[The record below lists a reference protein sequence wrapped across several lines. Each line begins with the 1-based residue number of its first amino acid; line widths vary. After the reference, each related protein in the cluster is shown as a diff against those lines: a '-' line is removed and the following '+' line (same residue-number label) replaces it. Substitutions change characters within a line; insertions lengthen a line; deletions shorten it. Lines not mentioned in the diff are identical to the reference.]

1 MPVMAWQAHTAS
13 NLTRRYNRM
22 KGLKLFGI
30 ALSIAAVSVAFASGW
45 TVSVSTSKGT
55 LFEPTAPTTQTNVP
69 FIINT
74 FGPFNAPAIQF
85 VNTLPQVT
93 FLTTQGNP
101 RPIIAGDGTSFTGG
115 TYTAAYTITGGPQLT
130 GFNFLVSGYVYEL
143 GQIIWTKKVV
153 DINTSQIL
161 YNGSGVFSGSGYQG
175 GSDGNVNFSS
185 FIPLARPSANVQ
197 VIETFIVH
205 IDGARAP
212 GTSTASLL
220 LVEQDWVP
228 EPASMLALSAGLT
241 GLLLRRRAKK

>member
-1 MPVMAWQAHTAS
+1 
-13 NLTRRYNRM
+13 M

-30 ALSIAAVSVAFASGW
+30 ALSIAAVSAAFASGW
-45 TVSVSTSKGT
+45 TVSVTNSSGV
-55 LFEPTAPTTQTNVP
+55 FFPPSTQTNVP

-74 FGPFNAPAIQF
+74 SGPLFSPAT
-85 VNTLPQVT
+85 VVVSTLPQVT

-101 RPIIAGDGTSFTGG
+101 HPIIAGDGTSFTGG

-130 GFNFLVSGYVYEL
+130 GFNFVVSGYVYEL

-153 DINTSQIL
+153 DLNTSQVL
-161 YNGSGVFSGSGYQG
+161 YNGSGVFSGRGYQG
-175 GSDGNVNFSS
+175 GSDGNVNFSR

-228 EPASMLALSAGLT
+228 EPASMLALSAGLA
-241 GLLLRRRAKK
+241 GLLLRRRA

>member
-1 MPVMAWQAHTAS
+1 
-13 NLTRRYNRM
+13 M

-30 ALSIAAVSVAFASGW
+30 ALSIAAVSAAFASGW

-55 LFEPTAPTTQTNVP
+55 LFGPTAPTTQTNVP

-74 FGPFNAPAIQF
+74 FGPFNAPATVF
-85 VNTLPQVT
+85 VNTLPQVN
-93 FLTTQGNP
+93 FLTALGNP
-101 RPIIAGDGTSFTGG
+101 NPILVGDGTSFTGG
-115 TYTAAYTITGGPQLT
+115 TYTAAYTITSTKAPLI
-130 GFNFLVSGYVYEL
+130 GFNFVVSGFVSGL

-153 DINTSQIL
+153 DLNTSRIL

-175 GSDGNVNFSS
+175 GSDGTVGISAFV
-185 FIPLARPSANVQ
+185 PLAAPSANVQ

-205 IDGARAP
+205 IDGAPAP

>member
-1 MPVMAWQAHTAS
+1 
-13 NLTRRYNRM
+13 M

-55 LFEPTAPTTQTNVP
+55 LFGPTAPTTQTNVP

-74 FGPFNAPAIQF
+74 SDPLFSPATVV

-93 FLTTQGNP
+93 FLTAQGNP
-101 RPIIAGDGTSFTGG
+101 PILAGDGTNFTGG

-130 GFNFLVSGYVYEL
+130 GFNFVVSGYVYEL

-205 IDGARAP
+205 IDGAPAP
-212 GTSTASLL
+212 GTSIASLL
-220 LVEQDWVP
+220 QVEQDWVP

>member
-1 MPVMAWQAHTAS
+1 
-13 NLTRRYNRM
+13 M

-55 LFEPTAPTTQTNVP
+55 LFGPTAPTTQTNVP

-74 FGPFNAPAIQF
+74 FGPFNAPATVF

-93 FLTTQGNP
+93 FQTALGNP
-101 RPIIAGDGTSFTGG
+101 PILVGDGTSFTGG
-115 TYTAAYTITGGPQLT
+115 TYTAAYTITSTKAPLI
-130 GFNFLVSGYVYEL
+130 GFNFVVSGYVYEL

-153 DINTSQIL
+153 DLNTSRVL

-175 GSDGNVNFSS
+175 GSDGPVGISAFV
-185 FIPLARPSANVQ
+185 PLAAPSANVQ

-205 IDGARAP
+205 IDGAPAP

>member
-1 MPVMAWQAHTAS
+1 
-13 NLTRRYNRM
+13 M

-30 ALSIAAVSVAFASGW
+30 ALSIAAVSAAFASGW

-55 LFEPTAPTTQTNVP
+55 LFGPSAPTTQTNVP

-74 FGPFNAPAIQF
+74 FGPFNAPATQF
-85 VNTLPQVT
+85 VNTLPQVN

-101 RPIIAGDGTSFTGG
+101 PILVGDGTSFTGG
-115 TYTAAYTITGGPQLT
+115 TYTAAYTITSTKAPLT
-130 GFNFLVSGYVYEL
+130 GFNFVVQGFVSGL

-153 DINTSQIL
+153 DLNTSQVL
-161 YNGSGVFSGSGYQG
+161 YNGSGVFSGASYTG
-175 GSDGNVNFSS
+175 GSDGNVGISAFV
-185 FIPLARPSANVQ
+185 PLAAPSANVQ

-205 IDGARAP
+205 VDGAAVP
-212 GTSTASLL
+212 GRDTASLL

-228 EPASMLALSAGLT
+228 EPASMLALSAGLA

>member
-1 MPVMAWQAHTAS
+1 
-13 NLTRRYNRM
+13 M

-30 ALSIAAVSVAFASGW
+30 ALSVAAVSVAFASGW
-45 TVSVSTSKGT
+45 TVSVSTSRGT
-55 LFEPTAPTTQTNVP
+55 LFGPSVATVQTNVP

-74 FGPFNAPAIQF
+74 FGPFNAPATVF
-85 VNTLPQVT
+85 VNTLPQVN

-101 RPIIAGDGTSFTGG
+101 PILVGDGTSFTGG
-115 TYTAAYTITGGPQLT
+115 TYTAAYTITSTKAPLI
-130 GFNFLVSGYVYEL
+130 GFNFVVQGFVFDL

-153 DINTSQIL
+153 DLNTSQVL
-161 YNGSGVFSGSGYQG
+161 YNGSGVFSGESYTG
-175 GSDGNVNFSS
+175 GSNGNVGISAFV
-185 FIPLARPSANVQ
+185 PLARPSANVQ

-212 GTSTASLL
+212 GSSTASLL

-228 EPASMLALSAGLT
+228 EPASMLVLSAGLT

>member
-1 MPVMAWQAHTAS
+1 
-13 NLTRRYNRM
+13 M

-45 TVSVSTSKGT
+45 TVSVTTSRGV
-55 LFEPTAPTTQTNVP
+55 FFPPSTQTNVP
-69 FIINT
+69 FKINAL
-74 FGPFNAPAIQF
+74 GPLFSPATVV

-93 FLTTQGNP
+93 FLTAQGSP
-101 RPIIAGDGTSFTGG
+101 PILAGDGTSFTGG

-130 GFNFLVSGYVYEL
+130 GFNFVVSGYVYEL

-205 IDGARAP
+205 IDGAPAP
-212 GTSTASLL
+212 GTSIASLL
-220 LVEQDWVP
+220 QVEQDWVP
-228 EPASMLALSAGLT
+228 EPASMLALSASLA

>member
-1 MPVMAWQAHTAS
+1 
-13 NLTRRYNRM
+13 M

-30 ALSIAAVSVAFASGW
+30 ALSVAAVSVAFASGW
-45 TVSVSTSKGT
+45 TVSVSTSKGI
-55 LFEPTAPTTQTNVP
+55 LFGPSVSTTQTNVP

-74 FGPFNAPAIQF
+74 FGPFNAPATQF

-93 FLTTQGNP
+93 FQTALGNP
-101 RPIIAGDGTSFTGG
+101 NPILVGDGTLFTGG
-115 TYTAAYTITGGPQLT
+115 TYTAAYTITSTKAPLT
-130 GFNFLVSGYVYEL
+130 GFNFVVSGYVYEL

-153 DINTSQIL
+153 DINTSQVL

-228 EPASMLALSAGLT
+228 EPASMLALSAGLA

>member
-1 MPVMAWQAHTAS
+1 
-13 NLTRRYNRM
+13 M

-30 ALSIAAVSVAFASGW
+30 ALSVAAVSVAFASGW

-55 LFEPTAPTTQTNVP
+55 LFGPSTVQTNVP

-74 FGPFNAPAIQF
+74 FGPFNAPATVF
-85 VNTLPQVT
+85 VNTLPQVN
-93 FLTTQGNP
+93 FLTALGNP
-101 RPIIAGDGTSFTGG
+101 NPILVGDGTSFTGG
-115 TYTAAYTITGGPQLT
+115 TYTAAYTITSTKAPLI
-130 GFNFLVSGYVYEL
+130 GFNFVVSGFVSGL

-153 DINTSQIL
+153 NLNTSQIL

-175 GSDGNVNFSS
+175 GSDGTVGISAFV
-185 FIPLARPSANVQ
+185 PLAAPSANVQ

-205 IDGARAP
+205 IDGAPAP

>member
-1 MPVMAWQAHTAS
+1 
-13 NLTRRYNRM
+13 M

-30 ALSIAAVSVAFASGW
+30 ALSIAAVSAAFASGW
-45 TVSVSTSKGT
+45 TVSVTNSSGV
-55 LFEPTAPTTQTNVP
+55 FFPPSTQTNVP

-74 FGPFNAPAIQF
+74 SGPLFSPAT
-85 VNTLPQVT
+85 VVVSTLPQVT

-101 RPIIAGDGTSFTGG
+101 HPIIAGDGTSFTGG

-130 GFNFLVSGYVYEL
+130 GFNFVVSGYVYEL

-153 DINTSQIL
+153 DLNTSQVL
-161 YNGSGVFSGSGYQG
+161 YNGSGVFSGRGYQG
-175 GSDGNVNFSS
+175 GSDGNVNFSR

-228 EPASMLALSAGLT
+228 EPASMLVLSAGLT

>member
-1 MPVMAWQAHTAS
+1 
-13 NLTRRYNRM
+13 M

-30 ALSIAAVSVAFASGW
+30 ALSIAAVSAAFASGW

-55 LFEPTAPTTQTNVP
+55 LFGPTVPTTQTNVP

-74 FGPFNAPAIQF
+74 FGPFNAPATVF

-93 FLTTQGNP
+93 FQTAIGNP
-101 RPIIAGDGTSFTGG
+101 NPILVGDGTSFTGG
-115 TYTAAYTITGGPQLT
+115 TYTAAYTITSTKAPLI
-130 GFNFLVSGYVYEL
+130 GFNFVVSGYVYEL

-153 DINTSQIL
+153 DLNTSQVL
-161 YNGSGVFSGSGYQG
+161 YNGSGVFSGESYTG
-175 GSDGNVNFSS
+175 GSNGNVGISAFV
-185 FIPLARPSANVQ
+185 PLARPSANVQ

-228 EPASMLALSAGLT
+228 EPASMLVLSAGLT

>member
-1 MPVMAWQAHTAS
+1 
-13 NLTRRYNRM
+13 M

-30 ALSIAAVSVAFASGW
+30 ALSIAAVSAAFASGW

-55 LFEPTAPTTQTNVP
+55 LFGPTAPTTQTNVP

-74 FGPFNAPAIQF
+74 FGPFNAPATVF

-93 FLTTQGNP
+93 FQTAIGNP
-101 RPIIAGDGTSFTGG
+101 NPILVGDGTSFTGG
-115 TYTAAYTITGGPQLT
+115 TYTAAYTITSTKAPLI
-130 GFNFLVSGYVYEL
+130 GFNFVVSGYVYEL

-153 DINTSQIL
+153 DLNTSQVL
-161 YNGSGVFSGSGYQG
+161 YNGSGVFSGESYTG
-175 GSDGNVNFSS
+175 GSNGNVGISAFV
-185 FIPLARPSANVQ
+185 PLARPSANVQ

-228 EPASMLALSAGLT
+228 EPASMLVLSAGLT

>member
-1 MPVMAWQAHTAS
+1 
-13 NLTRRYNRM
+13 M

-30 ALSIAAVSVAFASGW
+30 ALSIVAVSAAFASGW
-45 TVSVSTSKGT
+45 TVSVSISKGT

-74 FGPFNAPAIQF
+74 FGPFNAPATVF

-93 FLTTQGNP
+93 FQTALGNP
-101 RPIIAGDGTSFTGG
+101 NPILVGDGTSFTGG
-115 TYTAAYTITGGPQLT
+115 TYTAAYTITSTKAPLI
-130 GFNFLVSGYVYEL
+130 GFNFVVQGFVFDL

-153 DINTSQIL
+153 DLNTSQVL
-161 YNGSGVFSGSGYQG
+161 YNGSGVFSGAGYAG
-175 GSDGNVNFSS
+175 GSNGNVGISAFV
-185 FIPLARPSANVQ
+185 PLARPSANVQ

-212 GTSTASLL
+212 GSSTASLL

-228 EPASMLALSAGLT
+228 EPASMLVLSAGLT

>member
-1 MPVMAWQAHTAS
+1 
-13 NLTRRYNRM
+13 M

-30 ALSIAAVSVAFASGW
+30 ALSIVAVSAAFASGW
-45 TVSVSTSKGT
+45 TVSVSISKGT

-74 FGPFNAPAIQF
+74 FGPFNAPATVF

-93 FLTTQGNP
+93 FQTALGNP
-101 RPIIAGDGTSFTGG
+101 NPILVGDGTSFTGG
-115 TYTAAYTITGGPQLT
+115 TYTAAYTITSTKAPLI
-130 GFNFLVSGYVYEL
+130 GFNFVVQGFVFDL

-153 DINTSQIL
+153 DLNTSQVL
-161 YNGSGVFSGSGYQG
+161 YNGSGVFSGESYTG
-175 GSDGNVNFSS
+175 GSNGNVGISAFV
-185 FIPLARPSANVQ
+185 PLARPSANVQ

-212 GTSTASLL
+212 GSSTASLL

-228 EPASMLALSAGLT
+228 EPASMLVLSAGLT

>member
-1 MPVMAWQAHTAS
+1 
-13 NLTRRYNRM
+13 M

-30 ALSIAAVSVAFASGW
+30 ALSIAAVSAAFASGW

-55 LFEPTAPTTQTNVP
+55 LFGPSAPTTQTNVP

-74 FGPFNAPAIQF
+74 FGPFNAPATVF

-93 FLTTQGNP
+93 FQTAIGNP
-101 RPIIAGDGTSFTGG
+101 NPILVGDGTSFTGG
-115 TYTAAYTITGGPQLT
+115 TYTAAYTITSTKAPLI
-130 GFNFLVSGYVYEL
+130 GFNFVVSGYVYEL

-153 DINTSQIL
+153 DLNTSQVL
-161 YNGSGVFSGSGYQG
+161 YNGSGVFSGESYTG
-175 GSDGNVNFSS
+175 GSNGNVGISAFV
-185 FIPLARPSANVQ
+185 PLARPSANVQ

-228 EPASMLALSAGLT
+228 EPASMLVLSAGLT

>member
-1 MPVMAWQAHTAS
+1 
-13 NLTRRYNRM
+13 M

-30 ALSIAAVSVAFASGW
+30 ALSIAAVSAAFASGW
-45 TVSVSTSKGT
+45 TVSVTNSSGV
-55 LFEPTAPTTQTNVP
+55 FFPPSTQTNVP

-74 FGPFNAPAIQF
+74 SGPLFSPAT
-85 VNTLPQVT
+85 VVVSTLPQVT

-101 RPIIAGDGTSFTGG
+101 HPIIAGDGTSFTGG

-130 GFNFLVSGYVYEL
+130 GFNFVVSGYVYEL

-153 DINTSQIL
+153 DLNTSQVL
-161 YNGSGVFSGSGYQG
+161 YNGSGVFSGRGYQG
-175 GSDGNVNFSS
+175 GSDGNVNFSR

-228 EPASMLALSAGLT
+228 EPASMLALSAGLA

>member
-1 MPVMAWQAHTAS
+1 
-13 NLTRRYNRM
+13 M

-45 TVSVSTSKGT
+45 TVSVSTSKGI
-55 LFEPTAPTTQTNVP
+55 LFGPSVSTTQTDVP

-74 FGPFNAPAIQF
+74 FGPFNAPAAQF
-85 VNTLPQVT
+85 VNTLPQVN
-93 FLTTQGNP
+93 FLTTLGNP
-101 RPIIAGDGTSFTGG
+101 NPILVGDGTFFTGG
-115 TYTAAYTITGGPQLT
+115 TYTAAYTITSTKAPLT
-130 GFNFLVSGYVYEL
+130 GFNFVVSGFVSGL

-153 DINTSQIL
+153 DLGTSRVL
-161 YNGSGVFSGSGYQG
+161 YNGSGVFSGASYPG
-175 GSDGNVNFSS
+175 GGDGIVGISAFV
-185 FIPLARPSANVQ
+185 PLAAPSANVQ

-205 IDGARAP
+205 IDGAPAP

-228 EPASMLALSAGLT
+228 EPASMLALSAGLA